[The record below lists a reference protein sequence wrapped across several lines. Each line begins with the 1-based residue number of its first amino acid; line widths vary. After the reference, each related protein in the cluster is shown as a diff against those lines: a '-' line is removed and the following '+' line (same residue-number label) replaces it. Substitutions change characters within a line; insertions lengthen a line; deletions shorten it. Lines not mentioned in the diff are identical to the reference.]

1 MKTEVKNTIRKY
13 ILIYIFIIII
23 LFSIL
28 AIVIWLS
35 GFYLQVIQNN
45 LAFVSLINVS
55 LVTIL
60 VFINAVYSY
69 FTWQIVEETKYDR
82 KVAFIEKRLEKLYYP
97 LKDVLQNPYI
107 MHFIGDE
114 KNNNINLEKIDAI
127 IPFQYLASK
136 RLKDK
141 LDYFIEKALKERSVN
156 VTEFSNYASFEIVDG
171 EIKKIVDEDIEKFKK
186 ELAEFVK

>member
-1 MKTEVKNTIRKY
+1 MKAEVKNTIGKY

-23 LFSIL
+23 FFTIL
-28 AIVIWLS
+28 AIAISLS

-82 KVAFIEKRLEKLYYP
+82 KVAFTEKRLEKLYYP

-107 MHFIGDE
+107 MYFTGDE

-141 LDYFIEKALKERSVN
+141 LDDFIEKALKERSVN

-171 EIKKIVDEDIEKFKK
+171 EIKKIVDEDIERFKK

>member
-1 MKTEVKNTIRKY
+1 MKAEVKNTIR
-13 ILIYIFIIII
+13 IYIFIYISITIIF
-23 LFSIL
+23 LSIL
-28 AIVIWLS
+28 AIVISLS
-35 GFYLQVIQNN
+35 GFYSQVIQNN

-82 KVAFIEKRLEKLYYP
+82 KVAFTEKRLEKLYYP

-107 MHFIGDE
+107 MYFTGDE

-141 LDYFIEKALKERSVN
+141 LDDFIEKALKERSVD

-171 EIKKIVDEDIEKFKK
+171 EIKKIVDEDIERFKR